1 MKKLFLLCAI
11 VMNCALRANCADPA
25 TPDAKKV
32 QGIYQLCVKNPEN
45 GKTICMPLW
54 KIYDSDGTFVI
65 FTSAFNASSAS
76 SATCLGTYEVRPDGV
91 IVENIEAASNGF
103 RKGDKN
109 DLTYSIDGE
118 IMTVS
123 FTNKVQRKVSE
134 TWFRVCGSVD
144 AERDAKNAKRAVKYG
159 LAGLWQ
165 LRIKMPDGKYAY
177 APIYKNLGADGT
189 FTLMNAVGERAKAA
203 SQGRYEA
210 GSKKSYTEF
219 VTATSADPDLLDRGN
234 AMKWKR
240 VDGDAIQVTFRMP
253 GRSADSV
260 EEWVRVVLP

>member
-1 MKKLFLLCAI
+1 
-11 VMNCALRANCADPA
+11 MNCALRANCADPA

-32 QGIYQLCVKNPEN
+32 QGIYQLCAKNPEN

-65 FTSAFNASSAS
+65 FASAFDALSAS
-76 SATCLGTYEVRPDGV
+76 SATCSGTYEVRPDGV

-109 DLTYSIDGE
+109 DLAYSIDGD

-144 AERDAKNAKRAVKYG
+144 AERDAKSAKRAVKYG

-165 LRIKMPDGKYAY
+165 LRIMMPNGKYAY

-189 FTLMNAVGERAKAA
+189 FTLMNAMGERAKAA

-210 GSKKSYTEF
+210 GSKKLYTEF
-219 VTATSADPDLLDRGN
+219 VTATSTDPDLLDRGN

-240 VDGDAIQVTFRMP
+240 VDGDAIQVTFRD
-253 GRSADSV
+253 RKSV
-260 EEWVRVVLP
+260 V